1 MSWLPTPW
9 REALEELLRRKL
21 RTGLTLLGLIFGV
34 GAIVAMQAV
43 GEGSRR
49 EALKLV
55 QGLGLNNLIVEDRTT
70 DTDSLKEQRERSIG
84 LTEAD
89 ARAALAVVPG
99 AESYAAEKRIRA
111 HAVYSDAGSSDAQAS
126 GVSPEYFALSALEAA
141 HGRLLEAADD
151 DALAP
156 VAVLGHQA
164 ARSLFPPPA
173 AAAAGAPSAGS
184 SEAAAAAAI
193 GRYVKVNHVW
203 LRVVG
208 VLADRDLGQ
217 DRFEGVQLGLESN
230 RVFVPLAAA
239 RARFRFQPLEAQID
253 RFLLRVSDPAAL
265 AGSAQV
271 LGAVLAQRHAGV
283 DDYSLVVPQQLFRQH
298 QQTQRIF
305 QVVMAA
311 IAGVSLLVGGIG
323 IMNIMLANV
332 LERRREVGLLR
343 ALGARR
349 RDIVRQF
356 LREATVICVTG
367 ALLGVLF
374 GGLLAY
380 LIAAF
385 ASWQVGWA
393 PLPIVLAAGACAL
406 VGLGFGVYPAR
417 QAALLDPIAAL
428 RTE

>member
-1 MSWLPTPW
+1 MNRLPTAW
-9 REALEELLRRKL
+9 REALEELSRRKL

-55 QGLGLNNLIVEDRTT
+55 QGLGLNNLIVEDKST
-70 DTDSLKEQRERSIG
+70 DSESLKEQRERSLG

-99 AESYAAEKRIRA
+99 AQGYAAEKRIRA
-111 HAVYSDAGSSDAQAS
+111 HSVFSDFGASDAQAS
-126 GVSPEYFALSALEAA
+126 GVSPDYFELASLAA
-141 HGRLLEAADD
+141 AEGRVLTAADD
-151 DALAP
+151 TALAP

-164 ARSLFPPPA
+164 AASLFPDGNA
-173 AAAAGAPSAGS
+173 LGGF
-184 SEAAAAAAI
+184 
-193 GRYVKVNHVW
+193 VKVNHAW
-203 LRVVG
+203 LEVVG
-208 VLADRDLGQ
+208 VLADRDLGR
-217 DRFEGVQLGLESN
+217 DAFEGVQLGTESN
-230 RVFVPLAAA
+230 RVFVPLATA
-239 RARFRFQPLEAQID
+239 RARFRFNPLESELD
-253 RFLLRVSDPAAL
+253 RFLVRIADPSTL
-265 AGSAQV
+265 AGSARV
-271 LGAVLAQRHAGV
+271 LSALLAQRHAGV
-283 DDYSLVVPQQLFRQH
+283 EDYALVVPQQLFRQH

-367 ALLGVLF
+367 ALLGIAF
-374 GGLLAY
+374 GALLAY
-380 LIAAF
+380 AIAAF
-385 ASWQVGWA
+385 AGWQVGWA
-393 PLPIVLAAGACAL
+393 PLPILLAASACAL
-406 VGLGFGVYPAR
+406 VGLAFGVYPAR
-417 QAALLDPIAAL
+417 QAAQLDPIAAL